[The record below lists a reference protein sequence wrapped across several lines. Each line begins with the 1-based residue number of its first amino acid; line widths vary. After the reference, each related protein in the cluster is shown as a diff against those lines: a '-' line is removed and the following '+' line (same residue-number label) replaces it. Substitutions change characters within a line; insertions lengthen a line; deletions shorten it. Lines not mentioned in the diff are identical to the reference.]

1 MQAKDRFLEKFK
13 KLLFLIL
20 LFFISNTVIADS
32 IKSELL
38 NYNESL
44 KNSSAFF
51 IQTDGETLEEGI
63 IYIGSKRIKVKYN
76 TPQKITIV
84 LSEKKGM
91 YINHELKE
99 VEYFNTHKSFVKIF
113 FKILTGQNFFEDS
126 NITVLNNSI
135 IIKNYFDIN
144 DTLYNTEVVYEN
156 DPIKLRKIKI
166 KESDWGFEIGFFNHN
181 NLETLKKD
189 FFSLA
194 DPYILN

>member
-20 LFFISNTVIADS
+20 LFFTSNTVVADS

-91 YINHELKE
+91 YISHELKE

-156 DPIKLRKIKI
+156 DPIKLRKIKLFMI
-166 KESDWGFEIGFFNHN
+166 YKLMKHQ
-181 NLETLKKD
+181 
-189 FFSLA
+189 
-194 DPYILN
+194 YILMH